1 MTFDG
6 LSFTLGMLTGEI
18 IACVI
23 LIIILKFTE

>member
-18 IACVI
+18 IACVL
-23 LIIILKFTE
+23 LIIVCKFME